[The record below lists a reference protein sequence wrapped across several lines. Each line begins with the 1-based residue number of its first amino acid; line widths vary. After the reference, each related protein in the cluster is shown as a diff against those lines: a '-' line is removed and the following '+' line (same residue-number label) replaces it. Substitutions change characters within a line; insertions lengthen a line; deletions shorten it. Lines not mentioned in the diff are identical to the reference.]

1 MKNLEEKLENKIM
14 SNENIGGKNW
24 WKNLEQWKT
33 QRNNL
38 SNRSTHLWLNSV
50 CHEIYIIRRSNHR
63 KEEKHVLD

>member
-1 MKNLEEKLENKIM
+1 MKNLEDKSENKIM

-38 SNRSTHLWLNSV
+38 SNRSTYLWLNSV
-50 CHEIYIIRRSNHR
+50 SVMKSISFEGQII
-63 KEEKHVLD
+63 EKKKSMF